1 MAVQDIVRIV
11 LSSQPAHVRVGNTL
25 RTLRRLP
32 LIPVSLLLLLV
43 VTGIFAPL
51 IAPHD
56 PNPRLAT
63 GPSLTSGVGEGG

>member
-1 MAVQDIVRIV
+1 MAARDTARVV
-11 LSSQPAHVRVGNTL
+11 LAPQPAHVRIGRTL

-56 PNPRLAT
+56 PIQ
-63 GPSLTSGVGEGG
+63 GSLRGVRVQSRP